1 MDELSRGYFGDDRMK
16 AYVNS
21 CSARK
26 SAAASRRCKHQHE
39 VGSDLGDTFKE
50 MVAGERA
57 LKAGGHAN
65 TMNQFA
71 AE

>member
-1 MDELSRGYFGDDRMK
+1 MQLSAGYFGEDQML
-16 AYVNS
+16 AYVRNVQRQEIRRGI
-21 CSARK
+21 SAV
-26 SAAASRRCKHQHE
+26 KHQHE

>member
-1 MDELSRGYFGDDRMK
+1 MPLDRHATTLPPVVLRAVPGADHVLTPEALGFVAALQARFGLRLH
-16 AYVNS
+16 A
-21 CSARK
+21 
-26 SAAASRRCKHQHE
+26 
-39 VGSDLGDTFKE
+39 L